1 MHPILPD
8 PAIQALLLVGLALI
22 LFVSN
27 RIRHDVVAVLV
38 LIAVA
43 ALGLVSGERLFTGF
57 GHPAVITVAAVL
69 LLSTG
74 LQEAGAIRLLASGVN
89 RFTGRQ
95 TTHLL
100 FLVAICTLA
109 SVFMNNVGAL
119 ALLMP
124 VAIATS
130 LEKDRPP
137 ALFLMPLAFGSLLGG
152 MTTLIGTPPNLIV
165 SAYREQALGEPY
177 RMFDFSPVG
186 VPVVLAGALFL
197 VFLGWRLIPKARMT
211 TAAGRKLVEIDDYVI
226 ELVVNEDS
234 DLAGKPLKAFPGF
247 DEGQLDILGIRR
259 QELPVQPFRYQ
270 RIEAGDVLIVQAD
283 PKDLEGVIS
292 SGQVSFAQGDKP
304 LRLDEYDWEDVALV
318 EAIVE
323 PDSLLIGQLV
333 RNFSSRVNQG
343 AVVVALARRN
353 QVIRTR
359 LQSLH
364 FAPGDILLI
373 QGESETV
380 NRLFK
385 RYGLLP
391 IQERGLSVAEKRR
404 TYLAISIFLA
414 AIVAASL
421 GLLPT
426 TVAFVAA
433 CAALVLLR
441 ILPLQKVYSGID
453 WSVVVLLG
461 AMFPLGMALEETG
474 ASRLVAEQV
483 LSLAQGWPVWGGLA
497 LFLVVTMVLSD
508 VINNAAT
515 ALLMAPIALSTA
527 QHLEASQ
534 DAFLMAVAVGASC
547 AFLTPV
553 GHQSNTL
560 VMGPGGYRF
569 TDYWRVGLPLELL
582 IAGLAIPLIVVVW
595 GVA

>member
-1 MHPILPD
+1 MNPDLPESST
-8 PAIQALLLVGLALI
+8 QALLLVGLALL

-38 LIAVA
+38 LVAVA
-43 ALGLVSGERLFTGF
+43 VLGLVPVDSLFAGF
-57 GHPAVITVAAVL
+57 GHPAVVTVAAVL

-74 LQEAGAIRLLASGVN
+74 LQEAGAIRLLASSVN

-95 TTHLL
+95 STHLL

-109 SVFMNNVGAL
+109 SAFMNNVGAL

-130 LEKDRPP
+130 LKKDRPP

-152 MTTLIGTPPNLIV
+152 MATLIGTPPNLIV
-165 SAYREQALGEPY
+165 SAYRQQALGVPY
-177 RMFDFSPVG
+177 SMFDFAPVG
-186 VPVVLAGALFL
+186 VPVAVAGVLFL
-197 VFLGWRLIPKARMT
+197 VFVGWRFIPRERLTK
-211 TAAGRKLVEIDDYVI
+211 AAGKKLVEIDDYVI

-234 DLAGKPLKAFPGF
+234 PLAGKPLKAFPGYH
-247 DEGQLDILGIRR
+247 DGKVDILGIRR
-259 QELPVQPFRYQ
+259 QEQPVQPFRYQ
-270 RIEAGDVLIVQAD
+270 RMQAGDVLIVQAD
-283 PKDLEGVIS
+283 PKDLEEVIS
-292 SGQVSFAQGDKP
+292 GSHVSFAQGNKP
-304 LRLDEYDWEDVALV
+304 LRLDDYDWEDVALV

-323 PDSLLIGQLV
+323 PESPLVGQRLG
-333 RNFSSRVNQG
+333 NFSSRMNQG

-359 LQSLH
+359 LQFLH

-373 QGESETV
+373 QGEADTV

-391 IQERGLSVAEKRR
+391 LQERGLTLAERRR
-404 TYLAISIFLA
+404 TYRAIAVFTA
-414 AIVAASL
+414 AIAAASL
-421 GLLPT
+421 GLLPA

-433 CAALVLLR
+433 SAAFVLMR
-441 ILPLQKVYSGID
+441 ILPLEKMYSGID

-474 ASRLVAEQV
+474 ASLLVAEQV
-483 LSLAQGWPVWGGLA
+483 LALAQGWPVWAVLGL
-497 LFLVVTMVLSD
+497 LLLVTMSLSN

-527 QHLEASQ
+527 QQLGAST
-534 DAFLMAVAVGASC
+534 DAFLMAVAVGASS
-547 AFLTPV
+547 AFMTPV

-569 TDYWRVGLPLELL
+569 TDYWKVGLPLQIL
-582 IAGLAIPLIVVVW
+582 IMLMTVPLVVVVW
-595 GVA
+595 GVP

>member
-1 MHPILPD
+1 M
-8 PAIQALLLVGLALI
+8 LVGLALL

-27 RIRHDVVAVLV
+27 RVRHDVVAVLV
-38 LIAVA
+38 LVAVA
-43 ALGLVSGERLFTGF
+43 LLGLVPGERLFAGF
-57 GHPAVITVAAVL
+57 SHPAVITVAAVL
-69 LLSTG
+69 LLSAG
-74 LQEAGAIRLLASGVN
+74 LQEAGVIRLLASGVN

-100 FLVAICTLA
+100 FLTAICTLA
-109 SVFMNNVGAL
+109 SAFMNNVGAL

-186 VPVVLAGALFL
+186 VPVALAGALFL

-211 TAAGRKLVEIDDYVI
+211 RAAGKKLVEIDDYVI
-226 ELVVNEDS
+226 ELVVSEDS
-234 DLAGKPLKAFPGF
+234 GLAGKPLKAFPGY
-247 DEGQLDILGIRR
+247 DEGQVDILGIRR

-283 PKDLEGVIS
+283 PKDLEEVIA
-292 SGQVSFAQGDKP
+292 SGQVSFAQGNKP

-323 PDSLLIGQLV
+323 PDSLLIGQRV
-333 RNFSSRVNQG
+333 GNFSSRVNQG

-359 LQSLH
+359 LQFLH

-373 QGESETV
+373 QGEAETV
-380 NRLFK
+380 SRLFK

-391 IQERGLSVAEKRR
+391 IQERGLTLAERHQ
-404 TYLAISIFLA
+404 TYRAIGIFLA
-414 AIVAASL
+414 AITAASL
-421 GLLPT
+421 GLLST
-426 TVAFVAA
+426 AVAFVAA
-433 CAALVLLR
+433 CAAFVLLR
-441 ILPLQKVYSGID
+441 ILPLDKVYAGID

-483 LSLAQGWPVWGGLA
+483 LALAQGWPVWGVLA
-497 LFLVVTMVLSD
+497 LFLLVTMVLSD

-527 QHLEASQ
+527 RHLEASP

-560 VMGPGGYRF
+560 VLGPGGYRF
-569 TDYWRVGLPLELL
+569 SDYWRVGLPLEIL
-582 IAGLAIPLIVVVW
+582 IALIAIPLIIVVW
-595 GVA
+595 GIA